1 MVEAAAIRERL
12 TQTAQSVIAITR
24 SFGTKQESQEVL
36 QKVTLMLCE
45 ILNLL
50 YQIREQLS
58 WAEEKWVVAPAR
70 LNIIEEILGA
80 FESTA
85 KTMETSFQPGG
96 VSSRMF
102 RKGLIERTFLP
113 RLELYKVAFLVLI
126 QPESDEKNFSEQQ
139 LRNSIR
145 ECRDL
150 ELSRRIQT
158 LQKSFCALNMNP
170 HRPHPQIHKR
180 RGLP

>member
-12 TQTAQSVIAITR
+12 TQAARSVIAITR
-24 SFGTKQESQEVL
+24 SFGTKQESQEAL
-36 QKVTLMLCE
+36 QKVTLILCE

-80 FESTA
+80 FASTA

-96 VSSRMF
+96 VSSRLF

-126 QPESDEKNFSEQQ
+126 QPESRYVDHLAHREF
-139 LRNSIR
+139 NSV
-145 ECRDL
+145 
-150 ELSRRIQT
+150 
-158 LQKSFCALNMNP
+158 
-170 HRPHPQIHKR
+170 
-180 RGLP
+180 